1 MYHYIYNRMFQK
13 CFRNVSDNMATFK
26 ASVNKKDTNTNDT
39 WRVRIRVTHKRV
51 SKYISTD
58 HYVTKKQLN
67 KEFEIKDPEVF
78 EELND
83 QIKEY
88 RKKVTK
94 LSTRADQMSCVELRD
109 YLLQD
114 AIERIDFIA
123 FSQSIVNGIIKP
135 GTKGNASAVLN
146 SFKDLVGSHIDINEI
161 GLATLTKYES
171 LLRSERTIK
180 RIDVNGKLLVIKRK
194 PLTDKGVRDAMLK
207 LQQFHREA
215 VKQYNDIGK
224 MQVFYNPFSK
234 YQFPIA
240 PPTKNRDL
248 TIQQLKAIRDC
259 EDITAKKHRGVPM
272 TVLARDVFMLSL
284 YLVGMNAIDIFNL
297 TEHKGGRINYC
308 RAKTSSRRQD
318 KAYISIKVESEAI
331 PLFEKY
337 KDPTGERVFNFYQL
351 YKNANTFDD
360 ALNRGLEMISEHL
373 HFPHKITFYYA
384 RYTWA
389 NIARNHCGVSKDD
402 VGAAI
407 NHADNTHKTTDIY
420 LVKDWKKIDD
430 ANRKVL
436 KTLRPPV
443 YANQGEQDHADYMEH
458 LATHPD
464 EMAQIMRGD

>member
-1 MYHYIYNRMFQK
+1 
-13 CFRNVSDNMATFK
+13 MATFK
-26 ASVNKKDTNTNDT
+26 ASVNKEDVNTNDT

-67 KEFEIKDPEVF
+67 KDFEIKDPDVF

-88 RKKVTK
+88 RKKVTR
-94 LSTRADQMSCVELRD
+94 LSTRADQMNCIELRD

-123 FSQSIVNGIIKP
+123 FSQSIVDSIIKP
-135 GTKGNASAVLN
+135 GTKGNASAVLK
-146 SFKDLVGSHIDINEI
+146 SFKDIVGAHIDINEI
-161 GLATLTKYES
+161 GLSTLNKYEAS
-171 LLRSERTIK
+171 FRSERTIN
-180 RIDVNGKLLVIKRK
+180 RTDINGKPLVIKRK

-215 VKQYNDIGK
+215 VKQYNDIGR

-234 YQFPIA
+234 YQFPVA

-259 EDITAKKHRGVPM
+259 QDITAKKHKGIPM
-272 TVLARDVFMLSL
+272 TVLARDVFMLSV
-284 YLVGMNAIDIFNL
+284 YLVGMNAVDIYEL
-297 TEHKGGRINYC
+297 TEYNCGRINYY

-318 KAYISIKVESEAI
+318 KAFISIKVEKEAVS
-331 PLFEKY
+331 LFEKY
-337 KDPTGERVFNFYQL
+337 KDPSGDRVFNFYKL

-373 HFPHKITFYYA
+373 HFPQKITFYYA

-402 VGAAI
+402 VATAI

-420 LVKDWKKIDD
+420 LVKSWKIIDE
-430 ANRKVL
+430 ANRMVL
-436 KTLRPPV
+436 NALLPPV
-443 YANQGEQDHADYMEH
+443 YDSEDAEIHADFMEY
-458 LATHPD
+458 LENNPD
-464 EMAQIMRGD
+464 EASQFQ